1 MLPQSNA
8 KMLRTY
14 RAIVDNP
21 YQHPFI
27 YVYGPWG
34 GGKTFA
40 SIALINEINEARR
53 GPAMFIAWQDLL
65 AWIKASFDDRNRV
78 GEFGDWSEQQR
89 YDLLVSVP
97 FLVVDEFDISDGK
110 TQLTD
115 WNLSLMQRWLNAR
128 YMAGIDGRAA
138 TLFVSNDAPESM
150 GLGGVISRLDD
161 KRNLKVLN
169 TAPDFRKA

>member
-1 MLPQSNA
+1 
-8 KMLRTY
+8 
-14 RAIVDNP
+14 
-21 YQHPFI
+21 
-27 YVYGPWG
+27 
-34 GGKTFA
+34 
-40 SIALINEINEARR
+40 
-53 GPAMFIAWQDLL
+53 
-65 AWIKASFDDRNRV
+65 
-78 GEFGDWSEQQR
+78 
-89 YDLLVSVP
+89 VP